1 LLGLERATFFLF
13 FLNKLEKGLRWQ
25 DFPRLMGTAFGE
37 SIARLHGRNS
47 TVRYRTKAYRHS
59 SWPHS
64 FSASRFTAGA
74 SGFLNLKPVL

>member
-1 LLGLERATFFLF
+1 LLVLERATFFLF
-13 FLNKLEKGLRWQ
+13 FLNKLEKGLRWH

-59 SWPHS
+59 PLP

-74 SGFLNLKPVL
+74 SGFLT